1 MSDVGIFLAGLFVTL
16 VWGSVVGTL
25 IFVGLTGNK
34 KQ

>member
-16 VWGSVVGTL
+16 LWGSVVGGL
-25 IFVGLTGNK
+25 IFAALHGDK

>member
-16 VWGSVVGTL
+16 LWGSVVGGL
-25 IFVGLTGNK
+25 IFTALNGDK